1 MSKPI
6 WNDYKYD
13 KIIDYEKDE
22 IKNLPEGLT
31 ISTMCASAKL
41 NSLILN
47 KNIEKYLPLNQDDI
61 VEVKLDNT
69 NKRSL
74 MNLKIKNKRSKKK
87 NKKNFHFFNQITI
100 VVRIFQGPV
109 KDWDEE
115 PKINIKLFKNGSI
128 QMSGCKSLHYIN
140 IVLNKLIFVLNK

>member
-1 MSKPI
+1 MSKTT
-6 WNDYKYD
+6 WTDYKYD

-41 NSLILN
+41 NSLIFN
-47 KNIEKYLPLNQDDI
+47 KNFEKYLPLNQDDI
-61 VEVKLDNT
+61 VVVKLDNT

-87 NKKNFHFFNQITI
+87 IKK
-100 VVRIFQGPV
+100 IFTFS
-109 KDWDEE
+109 
-115 PKINIKLFKNGSI
+115 IKL
-128 QMSGCKSLHYIN
+128 L
-140 IVLNKLIFVLNK
+140 L